1 MEERRVVLLLTL
13 VVMEGYAMD
22 WSKQGIL
29 PTLPIAA
36 PEARNSSCRSD
47 SLLLIAA
54 LENHTLWAEQSE
66 FVSLNYP
73 PDSLDVFWT
82 DQNNLYG
89 LTKNYCSTN
98 FNLDF
103 FTPHKK
109 NNNWFP

>member
-13 VVMEGYAMD
+13 VVMEGYALD
-22 WSKQGIL
+22 WTKHGLL
-29 PTLPIAA
+29 PPLPIAA

-66 FVSLNYP
+66 FVWLNNT
-73 PDSLDVFWT
+73 PDSLDIFWT

-89 LTKNYCSTN
+89 RTN
-98 FNLDF
+98 
-103 FTPHKK
+103 
-109 NNNWFP
+109 